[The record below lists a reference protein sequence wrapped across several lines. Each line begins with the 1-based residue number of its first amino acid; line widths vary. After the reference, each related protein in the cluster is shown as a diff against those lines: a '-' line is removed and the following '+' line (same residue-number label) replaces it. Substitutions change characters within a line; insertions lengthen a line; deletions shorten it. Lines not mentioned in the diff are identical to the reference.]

1 MPAVGRLW
9 PSDGDDDD
17 DGDGD
22 GDDEDDDDNDDDDV
36 NKESSSSQPAALD
49 KASTKI
55 SNRSRATEFHGQPDV
70 RSAPCVNIL
79 STFTQHRHKLHRF
92 GWTPE
97 GPIEDRDIWM
107 KTVV

>member
-1 MPAVGRLW
+1 MVAPHNV
-9 PSDGDDDD
+9 
-17 DGDGD
+17 
-22 GDDEDDDDNDDDDV
+22 DDDDNGDDDDDV

-55 SNRSRATEFHGQPDV
+55 SNRSRAAEFHGQPDV
-70 RSAPCVNIL
+70 RTAPSVNIL
-79 STFTQHRHKLHRF
+79 STFTPHRHKLLRF

-107 KTVV
+107 KTMV